1 MKSIQ
6 VTGGD
11 LFHLA
16 LQQLGD
22 ATQFNRIIQANPN
35 NPPGGPPM
43 DPVLSGIVTLNI
55 PTVNPLLTGGI
66 LVL

>member
-1 MKSIQ
+1 MKNITT
-6 VTGGD
+6 TGGD
-11 LFHLA
+11 LYHLA

-22 ATQFNRIIQANPN
+22 STQFNRIIQANPN
-35 NPPGGPPM
+35 NPVGGPPM

-55 PTVNPLLTGGI
+55 PAANPLLTGGV

>member
-1 MKSIQ
+1 MKTITT
-6 VTGGD
+6 TGGD
-11 LFHLA
+11 LYHLA

-22 ATQFNRIIQANPN
+22 ATQFNRIIQSNPN
-35 NPPGGPPM
+35 SPAGGAPM

-55 PTVNPLLTGGI
+55 PAVNPLLTGGV

>member
-1 MKSIQ
+1 MKIIQ

-22 ATQFNRIIQANPN
+22 ASQWNRLVQANPN
-35 NPPGGPPM
+35 SPPGGPPL

-55 PTVNPLLTGGI
+55 PAANPLLTGGV